1 MTYKFVRTFIGKIK
15 IKIYLI
21 SIIHLK
27 TLFCKIS
34 LLSLF
39 ILISLTIQLNNI
51 FIDQHAFGEVYYAEN
66 SKDNGDDEDD
76 EDENSKDNDDDEDDE
91 DENSKDNDDD
101 EDDEDETDHFTD
113 TKKNMPIAQLD
124 SKFDKFGI
132 EKIYPTKNGG
142 EEWFMNMNNIYED
155 KQFYP
160 FGESDSKY
168 ANSNLIITKND
179 DLSWKIKSKN
189 NLAKVRMNV
198 YTSDGYHPEA
208 IKTLD
213 QSELADQGYMQSEKD
228 WKNVEITGYIKLNNN
243 NIPIDEGRFTWYN
256 RGGHHTEGEPCEG
269 VAYKGDLFFSGDN
282 RFAKEQWHVSYFFTE
297 IENNL
302 NSIKDKWIGYK
313 FIVYNLEKQSDSSKT
328 IVKMESWIDYNNDGK
343 WLKIN
348 EYTDKGKWGDSG
360 KKCDGKRDQIIS
372 WGGPIAT
379 FRWDKAD
386 DVDFKNFSVREIRP
400 P

>member
-66 SKDNGDDEDD
+66 SKDNDDDEDDEDENSKDNDDDEDDEDENSKDNDDDEDD

-101 EDDEDETDHFTD
+101 EDDEDETDHIID

-208 IKTLD
+208 I
-213 QSELADQGYMQSEKD
+213 
-228 WKNVEITGYIKLNNN
+228 
-243 NIPIDEGRFTWYN
+243 
-256 RGGHHTEGEPCEG
+256 
-269 VAYKGDLFFSGDN
+269 
-282 RFAKEQWHVSYFFTE
+282 
-297 IENNL
+297 
-302 NSIKDKWIGYK
+302 
-313 FIVYNLEKQSDSSKT
+313 
-328 IVKMESWIDYNNDGK
+328 
-343 WLKIN
+343 
-348 EYTDKGKWGDSG
+348 
-360 KKCDGKRDQIIS
+360 
-372 WGGPIAT
+372 
-379 FRWDKAD
+379 
-386 DVDFKNFSVREIRP
+386 
-400 P
+400 

>member
-1 MTYKFVRTFIGKIK
+1 M
-15 IKIYLI
+15 
-21 SIIHLK
+21 K
-27 TLFCKIS
+27 TLFSEIS
-34 LLSLF
+34 LLSLL
-39 ILISLTIQLNNI
+39 ILICLIQFTNFLT
-51 FIDQHAFGEVYYAEN
+51 DQQALAKVSYDED
-66 SKDNGDDEDD
+66 SKDNDDEDD
-76 EDENSKDNDDDEDDE
+76 EDSKDNDDDDDE
-91 DENSKDNDDD
+91 DSKDNDD
-101 EDDEDETDHFTD
+101 EDEADNIHD
-113 TKKNMPIAQLD
+113 TKKNMPIAKFD
-124 SKFDKFGI
+124 SRFDKFGI

-168 ANSNLIITKND
+168 SNSNFIITKND

-198 YTSDGYHPEA
+198 YTSDGYNPEL

-213 QSELADQGYMQSEKD
+213 HSELEDQGYMQSKKD

-243 NIPIDEGRFTWYN
+243 NIPLDEGRFTWYN

-269 VAYKGDLFFSGDN
+269 VAYKGDIFFSGDN

-297 IENNL
+297 IKKDL
-302 NSIKDKWIGYK
+302 NPIKDKWIGYK
-313 FIVYNLEKQSDSSKT
+313 FIVYNLEKPSDPSKT
-328 IVKMESWIDYNNDGK
+328 IVKMESWLDHNNDRK
-343 WLKIN
+343 WVKID
-348 EYTDKGKWGDSG
+348 EYTDDGKWGDSG

-379 FRWDKAD
+379 FRWDNAD
-386 DVDFKNFSVREIRP
+386 DVDFKNFSVREIQP
-400 P
+400 PLNQ

>member
-76 EDENSKDNDDDEDDE
+76 EDENSKDNDE
-91 DENSKDNDDD
+91 D
-101 EDDEDETDHFTD
+101 EDDEDETDHITD

-132 EKIYPTKNGG
+132 EKIYPTKNDG

-297 IENNL
+297 IKKNL
-302 NSIKDKWIGYK
+302 NPIKDKWIGYK
-313 FIVYNLEKQSDSSKT
+313 FIVYNLEKQSDSSK
-328 IVKMESWIDYNNDGK
+328 I
-343 WLKIN
+343 
-348 EYTDKGKWGDSG
+348 
-360 KKCDGKRDQIIS
+360 
-372 WGGPIAT
+372 
-379 FRWDKAD
+379 
-386 DVDFKNFSVREIRP
+386 
-400 P
+400 

>member
-1 MTYKFVRTFIGKIK
+1 M
-15 IKIYLI
+15 
-21 SIIHLK
+21 K
-27 TLFCKIS
+27 TLFCEIS
-34 LLSLF
+34 LLSLL
-39 ILISLTIQLNNI
+39 ILICLIQFTNFL
-51 FIDQHAFGEVYYAEN
+51 IDQQALAKVSY
-66 SKDNGDDEDD
+66 DED
-76 EDENSKDNDDDEDDE
+76 SKDNDDE
-91 DENSKDNDDD
+91 DEEDSKDNDDED
-101 EDDEDETDHFTD
+101 EEDSKDNDDEDEEDSKDNDDEDEEDNIPD
-113 TKKNMPIAQLD
+113 TKKNMPIAKFD
-124 SKFDKFGI
+124 SRFDKFGI

-168 ANSNLIITKND
+168 SNSNLIITKND

-198 YTSDGYHPEA
+198 YTSDGYNPEL

-213 QSELADQGYMQSEKD
+213 HSELEDQGYMQSKKD

-243 NIPIDEGRFTWYN
+243 NIPLDEGRFTWYN

-269 VAYKGDLFFSGDN
+269 VAYKGDIFFSGDN

-297 IENNL
+297 IKKDL
-302 NSIKDKWIGYK
+302 NPIKDKWIGYK
-313 FIVYNLEKQSDSSKT
+313 FIVYNLEKPSDPSKT
-328 IVKMESWIDYNNDGK
+328 IVKMESWLDHNNDRK
-343 WLKIN
+343 WVKID
-348 EYTDKGKWGDSG
+348 EYTDDGKWGDSG

-379 FRWDKAD
+379 FRWDNAD
-386 DVDFKNFSVREIRP
+386 DVDFKNFSVREIQP
-400 P
+400 PLNQ